1 MRRTRCDS
9 SRSYIDPVQ
18 EVAVLERCIEGRFKT
33 CRQVPWRL
41 LLARR
46 VDKRTGEAVAI
57 KIIDVENTDDDVADI
72 IQEISIL
79 SELQS
84 PYVTQY
90 HGSFLKG
97 AELWIIMEFCSGGSC
112 ADLLKPGHIPE
123 EYITIIIKELL
134 MGLDYLHGDKKLHR
148 DVKGR
153 APLVFIVEAL
163 RC

>member
-9 SRSYIDPVQ
+9 RRSHIDPVQ
-18 EVAVLERCIEGRFKT
+18 EEAVLEKYTEGRFT
-33 CRQVPWRL
+33 ACRQVSWRL
-41 LLARR
+41 PVARR

-123 EYITIIIKELL
+123 EYITIIIRELL

-153 APLVFIVEAL
+153 VP
-163 RC
+163 